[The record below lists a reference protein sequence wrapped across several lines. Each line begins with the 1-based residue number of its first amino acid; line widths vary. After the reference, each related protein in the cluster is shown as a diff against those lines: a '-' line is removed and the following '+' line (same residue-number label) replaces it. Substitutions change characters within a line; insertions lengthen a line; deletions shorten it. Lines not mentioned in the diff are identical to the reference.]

1 MEKTDMQF
9 FIFLAAAIVSG
20 ITVLSLIRRHYDEK
34 VNAVRKALEIRNES
48 GEVFSGEMAEGLP
61 VPAKQW
67 LLHAIEPGTQLAR
80 RVELTLSGAIKL
92 GDKGRWIPFEAVQI
106 IAGGR
111 GFVWKAKVRI
121 SCFVS
126 LEGADYYYNREG
138 RVCFSLFGL
147 IPAVRV
153 SGPAVSKSAAG
164 RVLLESCL
172 LPTVFL
178 PHRGA
183 KWEGIDASHARV
195 ILSVDDL
202 SAPVTMTYHPDGTL
216 KELVMPRYRGNENG
230 NTAPFGATVE
240 EEKNFDG
247 FTIPS
252 KLRAGWWYGTEK
264 YREFFRAEIRTAKFY

>member
-1 MEKTDMQF
+1 MQF
-9 FIFLAAAIVSG
+9 FIFLAAALVSG
-20 ITVLSLIRRHYDEK
+20 ITVLSLIRKHYDEK
-34 VNAVRKALEIRNES
+34 VNAVWKALEIRNES
-48 GEVFSGEMAEGLP
+48 EEVFSSKMAEGLP
-61 VPAKQW
+61 IPAKQW
-67 LLHAIEPGTQLAR
+67 LLHALKPGTQSAR
-80 RVELTLSGAIKL
+80 RVELKMTGAVKL
-92 GDKGRWIPFEAVQI
+92 GDKGRWVPFEAVQI

-126 LEGADYYYNREG
+126 LEGADYYYRKEG

-153 SGPAVSKSAAG
+153 SGTAVSKSAAG
-164 RVLLESCL
+164 RVLLESCF
-172 LPTVFL
+172 LPTAFL

-183 KWEGIDASHARV
+183 KWEGIDPFHAKA

-202 SAPVTMTYHPDGTL
+202 SEGITMTYHQDGSL
-216 KELVMPRYRGNENG
+216 KELVMPRYRGSENET
-230 NTAPFGATVE
+230 TAPFGAAVE

-264 YREFFRAEIRTAKFY
+264 YNEFFRAEIKTAKFY

>member
-1 MEKTDMQF
+1 MQF
-9 FIFLAAAIVSG
+9 FIFLAAALISG

-34 VNAVRKALEIRNES
+34 VNAVWKALEIRNES
-48 GEVFSGEMAEGLP
+48 GEIFSGEMTEGLP
-61 VPAKQW
+61 MPAKQW
-67 LLHAIEPGTQLAR
+67 LLHAIKPGTRLAR

-183 KWEGIDASHARV
+183 KWEGIDAFHARSV
-195 ILSVDDL
+195 LSVDDV
-202 SAPVTMTYHPDGTL
+202 SAPITMTFAQDGTL

-230 NTAPFGATVE
+230 NTAPFGAAVE
-240 EEKNFDG
+240 EEKDFG
-247 FTIPS
+247 GVTIPS
-252 KLRAGWWYGTEK
+252 KLRAGWGYGTEK
-264 YREFFRAEIRTAKFY
+264 YKEFFRAEIMTAKFY